1 MTTQNRKITRRD
13 LLQHTSLAAAG
24 LALGPG
30 MLMAQGASS
39 LPLITK
45 PIPASDEQ
53 LPVIGVGTNRYG
65 TDDPEM
71 LAQIRQVLEM
81 MPKLGGTVVDTANSY
96 GDSEAVIGRT
106 VEAIGNREKLFLSTK
121 TPSRGEASMQEIME
135 AFAKLRTQ
143 QIDLLEVHNFNETDR
158 VIPRL
163 KHLKHDNKVRYI
175 GCSTSSDSQYD
186 DLKTALLKHD
196 LDFIQVDYSIDNRS
210 AAEEILPLARDKGVA
225 VLVNMPFGGRRNA
238 SSTFSRV
245 ADVPLPDFAA
255 EIDVTSWAQ
264 FFLKYVVSHP
274 AVTVAIPGMTKVR
287 HLEDNMLAA
296 RGRLPDAAMRT
307 EMENV
312 WDAI

>member
-1 MTTQNRKITRRD
+1 MTTNQRKITRRE
-13 LLQHTSLAAAG
+13 LLQHSSLAAAG

-30 MLMAQGASS
+30 ILMASDASS
-39 LPLITK
+39 LPLITR
-45 PIPASDEQ
+45 PIPSTDER
-53 LPVIGVGTNRYG
+53 LPVIGVGTNRFG
-65 TDDPEM
+65 TDDAEM
-71 LAQIRQVLEM
+71 LAQIRQVLET

-96 GDSEAVIGRT
+96 GDSEAVIGRL
-106 VEAIGNREKLFLSTK
+106 VESIGNRDKLFLATK

-135 AFAKLRTQ
+135 AFTRLRTE
-143 QIDLLEVHNFNETDR
+143 QIDLVEVHNFNETDS

-163 KHLKHDNKVRYI
+163 QQLKQDTRVRYI
-175 GCSTSSDSQYD
+175 GCSTSRDEQYA
-186 DLKTALLKHD
+186 DLKAALDKYD

-210 AAEEILPLARDKGVA
+210 AADEILPLARDKGVA
-225 VLVNMPFGGRRNA
+225 VLINMPFGGRRNA
-238 SSTFSRV
+238 SSTFARV

-274 AVTVAIPGMTKVR
+274 AVNVAIPGMTKLR

-296 RGRLPDAAMRT
+296 RGRLPDAAMRS
-307 EMENV
+307 EMEKI

>member
-296 RGRLPDAAMRT
+296 RGRLPDATMRT